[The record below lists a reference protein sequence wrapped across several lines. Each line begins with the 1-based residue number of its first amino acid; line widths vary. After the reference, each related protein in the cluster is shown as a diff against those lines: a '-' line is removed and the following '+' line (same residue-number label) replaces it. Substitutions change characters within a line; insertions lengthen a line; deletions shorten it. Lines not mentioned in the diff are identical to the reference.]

1 MNTFSNAV
9 KCEDM
14 FTSWQLSAIDIN
26 DIKLRLSDVCERY
39 LDWLV
44 LVAVYIY
51 NVIATDVQYQTTP

>member
-1 MNTFSNAV
+1 
-9 KCEDM
+9 M